1 MLKRF
6 SHVKAQNHIVPTYAT
21 CSEIEFYEF
30 FGWFLLRLSSSW
42 KLKNVNRLCCSDWDT
57 TTQSA
62 QENPPNLFFI
72 HVKHPSPKT
81 ERCREKSEVSR
92 LRICFWKGLKRQLI
106 WHERISNYHLFI
118 NPFFFVNIR
127 YDVILSR
134 LDRANSMK
142 VLKHLANVD
151 FRCEAASWLTSVLQ
165 NESSAEFALQLHR
178 YKRI

>member
-1 MLKRF
+1 MQPAVKLNFTSF
-6 SHVKAQNHIVPTYAT
+6 SVGFCYDWVQVENWKMWIAYAAATETRRRKARKKIHQT
-21 CSEIEFYEF
+21 C
-30 FGWFLLRLSSSW
+30 FLFMSNTRAR
-42 KLKNVNRLCCSDWDT
+42 K
-57 TTQSA
+57 
-62 QENPPNLFFI
+62 PNAVEKSL
-72 HVKHPSPKT
+72 
-81 ERCREKSEVSR
+81 KSEVCR
-92 LRICFWKGLKRQLI
+92 LRICLWNGLKRQLI